1 MRDIPEKQNEME
13 EKYILE
19 KEYSISADAFRE
31 GYRAFQKK
39 YVYPKSYIFMGLFL
53 ILAADFIYAAFKDP
67 SNYFAYILIVVCLAL
82 AFREWYNPRKI
93 RRSLVDT
100 VKELGEPVYKIG
112 VGESFVD
119 ISTVSVPDG
128 IEEETGEGE
137 TEPDESSVSEE
148 SDLPEPTRIP
158 ADEKMNILEY
168 DEFFLLIYGKAV
180 FYIIPKENFEE
191 KELEV
196 IRNIKK

>member
-1 MRDIPEKQNEME
+1 ME
-13 EKYILE
+13 EKYKLE
-19 KEYSISADAFRE
+19 KEYSISANTFRE
-31 GYRAFQKK
+31 GYLAFQKK
-39 YVYPKSYIFMGLFL
+39 YIYVKSYIFMGIFTL
-53 ILAADFIYAAFKDP
+53 LAADFIYAAVKDP
-67 SNYFAYILIVVCLAL
+67 KNYFAYLLIVICLSL

-100 VKELGEPVYKIG
+100 VKELGEPIYKIG

>member
-1 MRDIPEKQNEME
+1 ME
-13 EKYILE
+13 EKYKLE
-19 KEYSISADAFRE
+19 KEYSISANTFRE
-31 GYRAFQKK
+31 GYLAFQKK
-39 YVYPKSYIFMGLFL
+39 YIYVKSYIFMGIFTL
-53 ILAADFIYAAFKDP
+53 LAADFIYAAVKDP
-67 SNYFAYILIVVCLAL
+67 KNYFAYLLIVICLSL

-137 TEPDESSVSEE
+137 TEPDESSVSEK

>member
-1 MRDIPEKQNEME
+1 ME
-13 EKYILE
+13 EKYKLE
-19 KEYSISADAFRE
+19 KEYSISANTFRE
-31 GYRAFQKK
+31 GYLAFQKK
-39 YVYPKSYIFMGLFL
+39 YIYVKSYIFMGIFTL
-53 ILAADFIYAAFKDP
+53 LAADFIYAAVKDP
-67 SNYFAYILIVVCLAL
+67 KNYFAYLLIVICLSL

-112 VGESFVD
+112 IGESFVD

>member
-1 MRDIPEKQNEME
+1 ME
-13 EKYILE
+13 EKYKLE
-19 KEYSISADAFRE
+19 KEYSISANTFRE
-31 GYRAFQKK
+31 GYLAFQKK
-39 YVYPKSYIFMGLFL
+39 YIYVKSYIFMGIFTL
-53 ILAADFIYAAFKDP
+53 LAADFIYAAVKDP
-67 SNYFAYILIVVCLAL
+67 KNYFAYLLIVICLSL

-100 VKELGEPVYKIG
+100 VKGLGEPVYKIG

>member
-1 MRDIPEKQNEME
+1 ME
-13 EKYILE
+13 EKYKLE
-19 KEYSISADAFRE
+19 KEYSISANTFRE
-31 GYRAFQKK
+31 GYLAFQKK
-39 YVYPKSYIFMGLFL
+39 YIYVKSYIFMGIFTL
-53 ILAADFIYAAFKDP
+53 LAADFIYAAVKDP
-67 SNYFAYILIVVCLAL
+67 KNYFAYLLIVICLSL

-128 IEEETGEGE
+128 IEEGTGEGE

>member
-1 MRDIPEKQNEME
+1 ME
-13 EKYILE
+13 EKYKLE
-19 KEYSISADAFRE
+19 KEYSISANTFRE
-31 GYRAFQKK
+31 GYLAFQKK
-39 YVYPKSYIFMGLFL
+39 YIYVKSYIFMGIFTL
-53 ILAADFIYAAFKDP
+53 LAADFIYAAVKDP
-67 SNYFAYILIVVCLAL
+67 KNYFAYLLIVICLSL

-100 VKELGEPVYKIG
+100 VKELGEPIYKIG

-137 TEPDESSVSEE
+137 TESDESSVSEE

>member
-1 MRDIPEKQNEME
+1 ME
-13 EKYILE
+13 ERYKLE
-19 KEYSISADAFRE
+19 KEYSISANTFRE
-31 GYRAFQKK
+31 GYLAFQKK
-39 YVYPKSYIFMGLFL
+39 YIYVKSYIFMGIFTL
-53 ILAADFIYAAFKDP
+53 LAADFIYAAVKDP
-67 SNYFAYILIVVCLAL
+67 KNYFAYLLIVICLSL

>member
-1 MRDIPEKQNEME
+1 ME
-13 EKYILE
+13 EKYKLE
-19 KEYSISADAFRE
+19 KEYSISANTFRE
-31 GYRAFQKK
+31 GYLAFQKK
-39 YVYPKSYIFMGLFL
+39 YIYVKSYIFMGIFTL
-53 ILAADFIYAAFKDP
+53 LAADFIYAAVKDP
-67 SNYFAYILIVVCLAL
+67 KNYFAYLLIVICLSL

-148 SDLPEPTRIP
+148 SNLPEPTRIP

>member
-1 MRDIPEKQNEME
+1 ME
-13 EKYILE
+13 EKYKLE
-19 KEYSISADAFRE
+19 KEYSISANTFRE
-31 GYRAFQKK
+31 GYLAFQKK
-39 YVYPKSYIFMGLFL
+39 YIYVKSYIFMGIFTL
-53 ILAADFIYAAFKDP
+53 LAADFIYAAVKDP
-67 SNYFAYILIVVCLAL
+67 KNYFAYLLIVICLSL

>member
-1 MRDIPEKQNEME
+1 ME
-13 EKYILE
+13 EKYKLE
-19 KEYSISADAFRE
+19 KEYSISANTFRE
-31 GYRAFQKK
+31 GYLAFQKK
-39 YVYPKSYIFMGLFL
+39 YIYVKSYIFMGIFTL
-53 ILAADFIYAAFKDP
+53 LAADFIYAAVKDP
-67 SNYFAYILIVVCLAL
+67 KNYFAYLLIVICLSL

-128 IEEETGEGE
+128 IEEGTGEGE

-196 IRNIKK
+196 IRNITK

>member
-1 MRDIPEKQNEME
+1 MKENYK
-13 EKYILE
+13 LE
-19 KEYSISADAFRE
+19 KEYSISANTFRE
-31 GYRAFQKK
+31 GYLAFQKK
-39 YVYPKSYIFMGLFL
+39 YIYLKSYIFIGIFTV
-53 ILAADFIYAAFKDP
+53 LAADFIYAAVKDP
-67 SNYFAYILIVVCLAL
+67 KNYFAYLLIVICLSL

-148 SDLPEPTRIP
+148 SNLPEPTRIP

>member
-1 MRDIPEKQNEME
+1 ME
-13 EKYILE
+13 EKYKLE
-19 KEYSISADAFRE
+19 KEYSISANTFRE
-31 GYRAFQKK
+31 GYLAFQKK
-39 YVYPKSYIFMGLFL
+39 YIYVKSYIFMGIFTL
-53 ILAADFIYAAFKDP
+53 LAADFIHAAVKDP
-67 SNYFAYILIVVCLAL
+67 KNYFAYLLIVICLSL

>member
-1 MRDIPEKQNEME
+1 ME
-13 EKYILE
+13 EKYKLE
-19 KEYSISADAFRE
+19 KEYSISANTFRE
-31 GYRAFQKK
+31 GYLAFQKK
-39 YVYPKSYIFMGLFL
+39 YIYVKSYIFMGIFTL
-53 ILAADFIYAAFKDP
+53 LAADFIYAAVKDP
-67 SNYFAYILIVVCLAL
+67 KNYFAYLLIVICLSL

-137 TEPDESSVSEE
+137 TEPDESSISEE

>member
-1 MRDIPEKQNEME
+1 ME
-13 EKYILE
+13 EKYKLE
-19 KEYSISADAFRE
+19 KEYSISANTFRE
-31 GYRAFQKK
+31 GYLAFQKK
-39 YVYPKSYIFMGLFL
+39 YIYVKSYIFMGIFTL
-53 ILAADFIYAAFKDP
+53 LAADFIYAAVKDP
-67 SNYFAYILIVVCLAL
+67 KNYFAYLLIVICLSL

-158 ADEKMNILEY
+158 ADEKMDILEY

>member
-1 MRDIPEKQNEME
+1 ME
-13 EKYILE
+13 EKYKLE
-19 KEYSISADAFRE
+19 KEYSISANTFRE
-31 GYRAFQKK
+31 GYLAFQKK
-39 YVYPKSYIFMGLFL
+39 YIYVKSYIFMGIFTL
-53 ILAADFIYAAFKDP
+53 LAADFIYAAVKDP
-67 SNYFAYILIVVCLAL
+67 KNYFAYLLIVICLSL

-168 DEFFLLIYGKAV
+168 DKFFLLIYGKAV

>member
-1 MRDIPEKQNEME
+1 ME
-13 EKYILE
+13 EKYKLE
-19 KEYSISADAFRE
+19 KEYSISANTFRE
-31 GYRAFQKK
+31 GYLAFQKK
-39 YVYPKSYIFMGLFL
+39 YIYVKSYIFMGIFTL
-53 ILAADFIYAAFKDP
+53 LAADFIYAAVKDP
-67 SNYFAYILIVVCLAL
+67 KNYFAYLLIVICLSL

-137 TEPDESSVSEE
+137 TESDESSISEE

>member
-1 MRDIPEKQNEME
+1 ME
-13 EKYILE
+13 EKYKLE
-19 KEYSISADAFRE
+19 KEYSISANTFRE
-31 GYRAFQKK
+31 GYLAFQKK
-39 YVYPKSYIFMGLFL
+39 YIYVKNYIFMGIFTL
-53 ILAADFIYAAFKDP
+53 LAADFIYAAVKDP
-67 SNYFAYILIVVCLAL
+67 KNYFAYLLIVICLSL

-168 DEFFLLIYGKAV
+168 DEFFLLIYGKSV

>member
-1 MRDIPEKQNEME
+1 ME
-13 EKYILE
+13 EKYKLE
-19 KEYSISADAFRE
+19 KEYSISANTFRE
-31 GYRAFQKK
+31 GYLAFQKK
-39 YVYPKSYIFMGLFL
+39 YIYVKSYIFMGIFTL
-53 ILAADFIYAAFKDP
+53 LAADFIYAAVKDP
-67 SNYFAYILIVVCLAL
+67 KNYFAYLLIVICLSL

-100 VKELGEPVYKIG
+100 VNELGEPVYKIG

>member
-1 MRDIPEKQNEME
+1 ME
-13 EKYILE
+13 EKYKLE
-19 KEYSISADAFRE
+19 KEYSISANTFRE
-31 GYRAFQKK
+31 GYLAFQKK
-39 YVYPKSYIFMGLFL
+39 YIYVKSYIFMGIFTL
-53 ILAADFIYAAFKDP
+53 LAADFIYAAVKDP
-67 SNYFAYILIVVCLAL
+67 KNYFAYLLIVICLSL

-168 DEFFLLIYGKAV
+168 DEFFLLIYGKSV

>member
-1 MRDIPEKQNEME
+1 ME
-13 EKYILE
+13 EKYKLE
-19 KEYSISADAFRE
+19 KEYSISANTFRE
-31 GYRAFQKK
+31 GYLAFQKK
-39 YVYPKSYIFMGLFL
+39 YIYVKSYIFMGIFTL
-53 ILAADFIYAAFKDP
+53 LAADFIYAAVKDP
-67 SNYFAYILIVVCLAL
+67 KNYFAYLLIVICLSL

-137 TEPDESSVSEE
+137 TESDESSVSEE